1 VGGLSLSA
9 PLFSWRGMFQVV
21 ASFFAIAVVAV
32 TAAFAFYYIATAIP
46 LRQALSGLGRSPRM
60 MAKSAGGPM
69 HPLHRSPRRFP
80 GLGTEE
86 FLSAGRFGPE

>member
-1 VGGLSLSA
+1 
-9 PLFSWRGMFQVV
+9 MFQVV

-60 MAKSAGGPM
+60 MAKNAGGPM